1 MRPFGTAGLTSNA
14 GIEPEYLNPRTLL
27 SESNACLHL
36 LDDLVSK
43 LFDVLEVKQ
52 DTEITA
58 TVLVEQLR
66 Y

>member
-1 MRPFGTAGLTSNA
+1 M
-14 GIEPEYLNPRTLL
+14 PELNQNISTPIREL

-43 LFDVLEVKQ
+43 LFDVLEVKR